1 MITVSK
7 SFGIEI
13 RGFATASTFL
23 EDVGD
28 MRDLVKW
35 LDEHGV
41 DDSIGLDFDA
51 KRVWV
56 ELADGEGD
64 MILCGDHL
72 VGEDKSDVILLTHK
86 HVDAKDNPDVEVI
99 PQYDWATRDKYLADW
114 KGSPE

>member
-13 RGFATASTFL
+13 RGFATASTWL

-28 MRDLVKW
+28 MRALVKW

-56 ELADGEGD
+56 ELADGKGD
-64 MILCGDHL
+64 MISCGDH
-72 VGEDKSDVILLTHK
+72 VPPEDKYDVILLTHP
-86 HVDAKDNPDVEVI
+86 HPEDNVEAKPK
-99 PQYDWATRDKYLADW
+99 YDWMSVDRYGDERR
-114 KGSPE
+114 PE